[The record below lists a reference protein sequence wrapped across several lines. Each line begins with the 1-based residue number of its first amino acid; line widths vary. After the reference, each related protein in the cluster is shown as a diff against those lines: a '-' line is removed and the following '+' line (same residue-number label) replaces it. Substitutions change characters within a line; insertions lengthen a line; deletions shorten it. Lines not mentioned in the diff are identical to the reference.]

1 MSFVAGTLVHTEQ
14 GLVPIQDIKVGDMVL
29 SKSVLSQPKD
39 GSGVAEFK
47 TVLSTFK
54 SPHKEKIYKV
64 QYFNDT
70 IGEHNEKGV
79 NYIFCNAL
87 HPFWVSKKPITS
99 INANL
104 QGEWLTAKD
113 LPPAYL
119 ASAQGNLLWMDDY
132 QFMPVRTLP
141 NFPQGCAY
149 IQTIDHHDEGW
160 NGSSNIEFI
169 KFSDA
174 GYQFVSLAT
183 DQAGFESGIKT
194 LNIKTSDA
202 MFEVNSKESF
212 VVDPE
217 LYKTLNV
224 RLQQDLDPDSHN
236 IERLKAVMNEPLVVN
251 GRVVMASCI
260 ADNDLYE
267 KALHNIATY
276 GNSSGLTEVSLH
288 ASMKQYDDDC
298 PNPYEDYVYN
308 IEVADHHTY
317 FVGHDG
323 VWVHE

>member
-1 MSFVAGTLVHTEQ
+1 MPFSSSQL
-14 GLVPIQDIKVGDMVL
+14 L
-29 SKSVLSQPKD
+29 SKPEG
-39 GSGVAEFK
+39 GSGELEYK
-47 TVLSTFK
+47 SVLSTFK
-54 SPHKEKIYKV
+54 SPNKEKIYKV

-70 IGEHNEKGV
+70 AGKRDGKGV

-87 HPFWVSKKPITS
+87 SPFWVSKNPITD

-104 QGEWLTAKD
+104 KGEWLAAED

-119 ASAQGNLLWMDDY
+119 ASAQGDLLWMDDY

-141 NFPQGCAY
+141 NYPEGCAY

-160 NGSSNIEFI
+160 NGSGNIEFV
-169 KFSDA
+169 KFADA

-183 DQAGFESGIKT
+183 DQAGFESEITT

-202 MFEVNSKESF
+202 MFEVNSKEPF

-224 RLQQDLDPDSHN
+224 RLLQDIVTYSQTVDDFIAFSN
-236 IERLKAVMNEPLVVN
+236 SPLVVN
-251 GRVVMASCI
+251 GVEVRSNRI
-260 ADNDLYE
+260 TNEQSYNKGIFNIKYYGDN
-267 KALHNIATY
+267 
-276 GNSSGLTEVSLH
+276 SGLSQNSIHNCME
-288 ASMKQYDDDC
+288 QYDDTC

-308 IEVADHHTY
+308 LEVADHHTY
-317 FVGHDG
+317 FVGQDG
-323 VWVHE
+323 LWVQGL